1 MSRDPLRLADYL
13 GHILES
19 IAQIQNYCEDID
31 EVSFMSNRLIQ
42 DAVIRNFEIIGE
54 ASKNVERVA
63 PEFVA
68 AHPELPLAFAY
79 DMRNLLAHGYYKVD
93 VNVVWKAIERDLPY
107 LQEQVTN
114 SHSCILSGKS
124 RIGHQYDIP
133 FPSIANQGPYSSIF
147 SSSKHSKII

>member
-1 MSRDPLRLADYL
+1 MSRDPLRLGDYL
-13 GHILES
+13 GHILEAIS
-19 IAQIQNYCEDID
+19 QIQNYCEDLD
-31 EVSFMSNRLIQ
+31 EVTFLKNRMIQ

-93 VNVVWKAIERDLPY
+93 VAVVWKTIERDLPF
-107 LQEQVTN
+107 LQQQVTMAMRN
-114 SHSCILSGKS
+114 W
-124 RIGHQYDIP
+124 
-133 FPSIANQGPYSSIF
+133 
-147 SSSKHSKII
+147 

>member
-1 MSRDPLRLADYL
+1 LRLADYL

-54 ASKNVERVA
+54 ASRNIERVA
-63 PEFVA
+63 PDFVA

-93 VNVVWKAIERDLPY
+93 VTVVWKTIERDLPY
-107 LQEQVTN
+107 LKEQVT
-114 SHSCILSGKS
+114 HAVRFL
-124 RIGHQYDIP
+124 
-133 FPSIANQGPYSSIF
+133 
-147 SSSKHSKII
+147 

>member
-1 MSRDPLRLADYL
+1 MPSSRFK
-13 GHILES
+13 
-19 IAQIQNYCEDID
+19 NNCKDID
-31 EVSFMSNRLIQ
+31 EVTFQSNRLIQ

-93 VNVVWKAIERDLPY
+93 VNVVWKTIERDLPY
-107 LQEQVTN
+107 LQQQV
-114 SHSCILSGKS
+114 
-124 RIGHQYDIP
+124 
-133 FPSIANQGPYSSIF
+133 NQAVRDL
-147 SSSKHSKII
+147 

>member
-1 MSRDPLRLADYL
+1 MSRDPLRLGDYL
-13 GHILES
+13 GHILDAIS
-19 IAQIQNYCEDID
+19 QIQNYCEDLD
-31 EVSFMSNRLIQ
+31 EVTFLKNRMIQ

-93 VNVVWKAIERDLPY
+93 VAVVWKTIERDLPF
-107 LQEQVTN
+107 LQQQVTMAMRN
-114 SHSCILSGKS
+114 L
-124 RIGHQYDIP
+124 
-133 FPSIANQGPYSSIF
+133 
-147 SSSKHSKII
+147 